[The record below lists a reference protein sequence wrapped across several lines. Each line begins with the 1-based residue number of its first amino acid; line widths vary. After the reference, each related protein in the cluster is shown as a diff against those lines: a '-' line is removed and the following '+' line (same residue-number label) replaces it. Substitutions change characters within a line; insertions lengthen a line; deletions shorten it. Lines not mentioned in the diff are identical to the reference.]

1 MTFIQTIQ
9 SFFIRFYAFF
19 ASFCD
24 IFTDDFPW
32 MLKRR
37 TKQTPIIVHHIMNEI
52 VSTLDKEI
60 FYAKMLEREPRS
72 SLKPEYYSIDEFIQK
87 YALIPRPLRMT
98 LLDMAF
104 ENYKEERKEHRPRES
119 FYNFSILLIN
129 LLFDYEEFKINEDL
143 NHLKDDLFYFMNVRR
158 SRIFNFL
165 IDNLYKNFQK
175 HFITIQP
182 KDLQYAKVIQQ
193 IKHEVAYRPFMV
205 KYYEHEES
213 FNSHSGM

>member
-1 MTFIQTIQ
+1 MTLLQSFQ
-9 SFFIRFYAFF
+9 SFFFHIYAFF
-19 ASFCD
+19 ASFFD

-37 TKQTPIIVHHIMNEI
+37 TKQNHIIPRPLMNEI

-72 SLKPEYYSIDEFIQK
+72 SLRPEYYSIDEFVQK
-87 YALIPRPLRMT
+87 YSLFPRPLRMT

-104 ENYKEERKEHRPRES
+104 EDYKEERKERRPRES
-119 FYNFSILLIN
+119 FYNLSILLIN
-129 LLFDYEEFKINEDL
+129 LLIDYEEFKPNENL
-143 NHLKDDLFYFMNVRR
+143 SHLKDDLFYFMSIKR

-165 IDNLYKNFQK
+165 IDNLNKNFRK
-175 HFITIQP
+175 HFVTIQP
-182 KDLQYAKVIQQ
+182 RDLQYAKVIQQ